1 MHFTYMA
8 DVYFLLSKSFL
19 INLSDKVLYNKA
31 ECAESYFISEN
42 IPNKFRYLN
51 ILLKNEF

>member
-31 ECAESYFISEN
+31 ECAESYFREYT
-42 IPNKFRYLN
+42 K
-51 ILLKNEF
+51 